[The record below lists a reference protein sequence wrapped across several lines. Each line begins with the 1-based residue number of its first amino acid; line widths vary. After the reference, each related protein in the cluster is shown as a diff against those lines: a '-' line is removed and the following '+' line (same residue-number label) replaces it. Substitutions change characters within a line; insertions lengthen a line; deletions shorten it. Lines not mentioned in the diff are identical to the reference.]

1 MRLTVL
7 VLAVGFASFA
17 ADLRQVAAL
26 EAKGSVA
33 EARTLLKNAA
43 ASGNA
48 DDLFAYAEFLD
59 RRRDPG
65 AREAYEAALKQASP
79 QRRTAIAG
87 RLKLLDALRTQAP
100 AARKTPWPTV
110 ALPGP
115 LRSFNRMAALSPD
128 LPPEDL
134 LGALARNVVTNG
146 YQAASSNE
154 ALEQTEYLKLV
165 VRYLSQ
171 ARELEKLAANGA
183 IRIEQCESTQTADL
197 LKVLGYRMRGGCG
210 SEVVLETVNAAR
222 AFLTIDSGF
231 PLSELETALRTNRPF
246 NYDFR
251 PTQIPVLY
259 GPEFWLSAKD
269 KGAPEVSFVDFFLS
283 DPSLCRLYLGLSKL
297 DTETADELK
306 KAIPVARLKAF
317 SHVLDFFGGMF
328 QIRGGKAVVPGAP
341 RSVAG
346 LTEMVGAPPE
356 PGAAFFEKL
365 ISRDDGWLASYF
377 DSTARIHGPLQ
388 AYLTDPGRM
397 KRYYTAI
404 RGRITSP
411 GPARPVFR
419 ANTDMMLL
427 TTRLRMEPN
436 GQPHIPGSVE
446 IWKNLF
452 VNHPHGKYDGKLTK
466 SAVGWKEP
474 DDVIEALFALSRKA
488 VENEPLK
495 IFMALS
501 DLDSRRTKP
510 LEPATVDRLAREYRL
525 YGSQYSIFSEAP
537 GLSDKTILAFLDDAA
552 AISSIRDQGLRADEA
567 GIFQATAGLWQIFC
581 RQGLIPA
588 AEQDSTLAEIVS
600 VYSKARNTRDLF
612 DAGRAALAVL
622 FKATGTPPNADPQER
637 MLDLLSGENQITD
650 ADAHTQ
656 VVQDMVRIFESQRLI
671 SLKTL
676 YDIADNLE
684 ATSKGGKINITLVNR
699 LSARIQEIQPARIA
713 LSGAEKNA
721 LAFGYWTEKH
731 IDNQRKVN
739 FRAIFERSANDP
751 EKLREARGLLT
762 QFLRDTLVGFNY
774 IHYAPPGAQILITNP
789 LFVRSHDFIGVQGTN
804 QTWRSTE
811 VFGTGWPSSAGG
823 RLVGSLSNLPY
834 ALAEAEQNFLIPTRE
849 QALIWGDLVPQMIL
863 SAKVP
868 RWWKVTPSQM
878 HYAALLM
885 RLGESAVAQAS
896 LDASVRP
903 RVIELVERQ
912 APPARARRIEELM
925 ADGNARAAIDL
936 VLPSEAYLIGSRAMA
951 ANLEIPGPEAAEIKR
966 LRAENPALHSDAAVS
981 RAFGT
986 PKPTL
991 ANSYSPAL
999 MELRTFPTL
1008 MGYSSR
1014 ILAESWE
1021 SSTLYYA
1028 ALADEIDLPPSQLN
1042 VTVPIWTQKTV
1053 EAIFAT
1059 HLEDWPALLRSL
1071 RVVGDGVRTAARK
1084 PDTQKASLN

>member
-7 VLAVGFASFA
+7 VLAVGIASFA
-17 ADLRQVAAL
+17 ADLRQVASL
-26 EAKGSVA
+26 EAKGAVA
-33 EARTLLKNAA
+33 EARALLKNAA
-43 ASGNA
+43 AGGNA
-48 DDLFAYAEFLD
+48 DDLLAYAEFLD

-65 AREAYEAALKQASP
+65 AREAYASALKAVSP
-79 QRRTAIAG
+79 ARRQPIND
-87 RLKLLDALRTQAP
+87 RLKILDALRSQAP

-171 ARELEKLAANGA
+171 AREIEKLATNGT

-197 LKVLGYRMRGGCG
+197 LKAIGYRMRGGCG
-210 SEVVLETVNAAR
+210 AEVVLETVNAAR

-231 PLSELETALRTNRPF
+231 PLSQLETALRTNRPF
-246 NYDFR
+246 EYDFR

-259 GPEFWLSAKD
+259 GPDFWLSAKD
-269 KGAPEVSFVDFFLS
+269 KGAPEAGFVDFFLS

-341 RSVAG
+341 RSTPG
-346 LTEMVGAPPE
+346 WTEMVGASPDS
-356 PGAAFFEKL
+356 GAAFFEKL

-427 TTRLRMEPN
+427 TTRLRMDPN
-436 GQPHIPGSVE
+436 GQPHVPGSVE
-446 IWKNLF
+446 IWRNLF

-525 YGSQYSIFSEAP
+525 YGSQYSIFSESAA
-537 GLSDKTILAFLDDAA
+537 LSDKTILAYLDDAA

-567 GIFQATAGLWQIFC
+567 GMFQATTGLWQIFC
-581 RQGLIPA
+581 RQGLIPP
-588 AEQDSTLAEIVS
+588 AEQDSALAEIVS

-612 DAGRAALAVL
+612 DAGRSAIAVL
-622 FKATGTPPNADPQER
+622 FKATATPANADPQER
-637 MLDLLSGENQITD
+637 MLDLLSGETQVTD

-676 YDIADNLE
+676 YDIAENLE
-684 ATSKGGKINITLVNR
+684 ATSKGGKINIALVNR

-774 IHYAPPGAQILITNP
+774 LHYAPPGAQILITNP

-885 RLGESAVAQAS
+885 RLGESAVAQAA
-896 LDASVRP
+896 LDPALRP

-912 APPARARRIEELM
+912 APPARARRIEEWM

-951 ANLEIPGPEAAEIKR
+951 ANIEIPGPETTEIKR
-966 LRAENPALHSDAAVS
+966 LRAENSALHSDAAVS

-1071 RVVGDGVRTAARK
+1071 RVVGDGVRTSARK